1 MKLSAFHVNKKSKA
15 RPAGLTILAIWYF
28 CLALYNILG
37 VSGIVMASDGLMGF
51 LRSYFSSFELGMLSQ
66 FIRILA
72 GLLYGIA
79 AAVVGY
85 GLWMMKKWGWG
96 AGLTLGVLLLPGIP
110 VGTFIGVAT
119 IIYLLR
125 SKGAKEAFGE

>member
-1 MKLSAFHVNKKSKA
+1 MRKSSSKA

-28 CLALYNILG
+28 CLSIYDILG
-37 VSGIVMASDGLMGF
+37 VTGIVIDSDGLLGF
-51 LRSYFSSFELGMLSQ
+51 LNSYVSSFELGMLSE
-66 FIRILA
+66 FVRILA

-79 AAVVGY
+79 AGIVGF

-96 AGLTLGVLLLPGIP
+96 AGLVMGILLLPGIP
-110 VGTFIGVAT
+110 VGTLIGVAT

-125 SKGAKEAFGE
+125 SQGAKEAFGEDG